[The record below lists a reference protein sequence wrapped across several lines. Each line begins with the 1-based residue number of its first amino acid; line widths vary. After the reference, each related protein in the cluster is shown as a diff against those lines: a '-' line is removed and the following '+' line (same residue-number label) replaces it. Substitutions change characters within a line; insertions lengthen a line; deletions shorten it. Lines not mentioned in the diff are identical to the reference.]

1 MRGQRSPPAVAV
13 PPDGGYSWIILLAC
27 FLVFGLTF
35 GVIKSFGVLYVEIH
49 RYYET
54 TATGTSWI
62 TSIAVAAI
70 HCVAP
75 VGSALSARYSHRAV
89 VMTGGLLS
97 GIGMVG
103 GAYARTLVELYITVG
118 FLTGC
123 GYALAWTPTVTMLG
137 LYFERRRPLANALA
151 STGECIFTFLL
162 TPFLQLLVNH
172 YSWRGAMLVLGGLQL
187 NLCVCGMLLRPL
199 EPPQRRQ
206 APREEEGP
214 ALEVQPQM
222 QRDPQGAVGARAPGE
237 ALSSR
242 AALRG
247 AALRGAA
254 RRYMDYTLI
263 SSPSFVVYSMFGV
276 FAALG
281 FFAPALFLVP
291 YARSRGVEEYQA
303 AALMSISAASDLTG
317 RILFGWVANLRL
329 TPTIRQLTVSVLVLG
344 GVLLLCPLAG
354 SFPELAAFSVA
365 FGLAFGA
372 TVSIHITVLAEV
384 VGVHRLGSALGFFM
398 LLRSSGGLLG
408 PPIAGFF
415 IDKMSDYGTG
425 FLMAGVAL
433 IVSALFLMLLHQMTR
448 WGLAQSPMKGRDSPT
463 ESDRG
468 LGGGA

>member
-1 MRGQRSPPAVAV
+1 
-13 PPDGGYSWIILLAC
+13 
-27 FLVFGLTF
+27 
-35 GVIKSFGVLYVEIH
+35 
-49 RYYET
+49 
-54 TATGTSWI
+54 
-62 TSIAVAAI
+62 
-70 HCVAP
+70 
-75 VGSALSARYSHRAV
+75 
-89 VMTGGLLS
+89 
-97 GIGMVG
+97 
-103 GAYARTLVELYITVG
+103 
-118 FLTGC
+118 
-123 GYALAWTPTVTMLG
+123 MLG

-162 TPFLQLLVNH
+162 TPFLQLLVDH
-172 YSWRGAMLVLGGLQL
+172 YSWRGALLVLGGLQL

-199 EPPQRRQ
+199 GPPQGRR
-206 APREEEGP
+206 ASGEEEGL

-222 QRDPQGAVGARAPGE
+222 QRDPQGPVGAQAPGE
-237 ALSSR
+237 ALSSW

-247 AALRGAA
+247 KVLR
-254 RRYMDYTLI
+254 YVDYTLI

-303 AALMSISAASDLTG
+303 AALVSISAASDLTG

-329 TPTIRQLTVSVLVLG
+329 TPTVHQLTVSVLVLG

-354 SFPELAAFSVA
+354 SFPELAAFSAA

-408 PPIAGFF
+408 PPIAGE
-415 IDKMSDYGTG
+415 DTW
-425 FLMAGVAL
+425 V
-433 IVSALFLMLLHQMTR
+433 
-448 WGLAQSPMKGRDSPT
+448 
-463 ESDRG
+463 
-468 LGGGA
+468 